1 VIGTSKEE
9 LPWRLTA
16 AIRVIQLVA
25 TLYQLIRLVASV
37 KRG

>member
-16 AIRVIQLVA
+16 PIPVIQLVA
-25 TLYQLIRLVASV
+25 TLYQLIRLVAFV